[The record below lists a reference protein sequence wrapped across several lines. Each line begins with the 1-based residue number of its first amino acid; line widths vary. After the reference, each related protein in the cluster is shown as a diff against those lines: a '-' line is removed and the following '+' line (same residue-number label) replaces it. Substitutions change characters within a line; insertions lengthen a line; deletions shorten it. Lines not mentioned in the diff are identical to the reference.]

1 MSKHTQNLNKMANKF
16 KDFKEVEDIGIY
28 DYIQTKDR
36 IEQVFKKYRRY
47 KIKKEIIEERDR
59 SSISLSTLSLENMGI
74 YGTQYGDPVGN
85 NVQKKI
91 DCISYINTID
101 SMYNI
106 YEHQLSDDE
115 KKIYINYLLHKST
128 DEQLMD
134 ILHINSKS
142 GLYNRKRSCIIK
154 VAIWLD
160 IEVYKDS
167 EQSFDMNLSNTSTS
181 LI

>member
-1 MSKHTQNLNKMANKF
+1 MANKF
-16 KDFKEVEDIGIY
+16 KDFIGVEDIDIY
-28 DYIQTKDR
+28 DYAETKER
-36 IEQVFKKYRRY
+36 IERVFKKYRRY
-47 KIKKEIIEERDR
+47 KIKKEIIDERNR
-59 SSISLSTLSLENMGI
+59 SAISLSSLSLENMGI

-85 NVQKKI
+85 NVQKKL
-91 DCISYINTID
+91 DCIDYINTID
-101 SMYNI
+101 SMYKC
-106 YEHQLSDDE
+106 YEYQLSDDE
-115 KKIYINYLLHKST
+115 KKIYDNYLLHKST

-134 ILHINSKS
+134 ILHLNSKS

-167 EQSFDMNLSNTSTS
+167 NQSFEINFKNAS